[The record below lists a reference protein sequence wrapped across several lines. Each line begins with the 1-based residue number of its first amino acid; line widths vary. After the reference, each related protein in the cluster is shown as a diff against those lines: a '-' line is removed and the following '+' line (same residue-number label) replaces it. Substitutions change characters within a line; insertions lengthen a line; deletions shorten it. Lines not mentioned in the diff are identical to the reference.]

1 MKTYNESHV
10 PKKVKKARFEVPI
23 IPQIGGNVYI
33 FGEEIAGE
41 LGPRETNINGVKVKR
56 NEPSIIKN
64 IEEKVVQ
71 VVCVAMHTNCLT
83 IDGNVLTFGCND
95 DSALGRQ
102 TTGVESNL
110 DESN

>member
-1 MKTYNESHV
+1 MNLLKTYNESHV

-23 IPQIGGNVYI
+23 IPQIGGNVYT

-64 IEEKVVQ
+64 IE
-71 VVCVAMHTNCLT
+71 
-83 IDGNVLTFGCND
+83 
-95 DSALGRQ
+95 
-102 TTGVESNL
+102 
-110 DESN
+110 